1 VLSAATLTLQL
12 DQVWPVTGGTPFFIA
27 TRVETANQTLVCETP
42 SAADPSCSKTYEFGC
57 DASFEVKPDCENF
70 AQSSYFVADIERFTL
85 LLDHTVQSPTEPSLK
100 GDAATMQGYL
110 KSCNGC
116 VPCMCGCGCG
126 CGWWLKRHHRDPHR
140 QENKRP
146 EEDIRRP
153 GHFRLANPP
162 PRSDHTHRCVS
173 GTRGW
178 VRTCLRLL
186 GLGRRYRRARNLLF
200 RRRLW
205 RRPGRSV
212 NDPGRCS
219 HAVYSVGVGIRVMRR
234 VSRGVLA
241 CTCLALTWVGGCV
254 AGMMAWCC
262 RLPFRTATSNPG
274 RGSSPTF
281 TTRMRPRSL
290 RGQNP
295 RCWSRCSLTTL
306 PRYGVCQQ

>member
-1 VLSAATLTLQL
+1 MAVLSAATLTLQL

-116 VPCMCGCGCG
+116 VPCMCRGVWLRGCGRGRGRGRGCDCD
-126 CGWWLKRHHRDPHR
+126 CGWWLVAVHETSSPCALHR
-140 QENKRP
+140 QENKYP

-162 PRSDHTHRCVS
+162 PRSDHAHWYVAEPAA
-173 GTRGW
+173 GHE
-178 VRTCLRLL
+178 
-186 GLGRRYRRARNLLF
+186 YARA
-200 RRRLW
+200 
-205 RRPGRSV
+205 
-212 NDPGRCS
+212 
-219 HAVYSVGVGIRVMRR
+219 
-234 VSRGVLA
+234 
-241 CTCLALTWVGGCV
+241 
-254 AGMMAWCC
+254 
-262 RLPFRTATSNPG
+262 
-274 RGSSPTF
+274 
-281 TTRMRPRSL
+281 
-290 RGQNP
+290 
-295 RCWSRCSLTTL
+295 CWA
-306 PRYGVCQQ
+306 